1 MTGCEACSAL
11 VNQGDTHCAIC
22 GAELQG
28 GAAGGSR
35 KPAPPPRVHI
45 PVRRYGKAPPPPR
58 TWRVEQAACAGR
70 PGPVIAAALG
80 VAILAGCLAAWWPF
94 G

>member
-11 VNQGDTHCAIC
+11 VNERDTRCAIC
-22 GAELQG
+22 GADLESGSASG
-28 GAAGGSR
+28 GRSST
-35 KPAPPPRVHI
+35 PAPRVHI

-58 TWRVEQAACAGR
+58 AWLVGSSDSAASHCA
-70 PGPVIAAALG
+70 VAAALA
-80 VAILAGCLAAWWPF
+80 VAILAGCVAAWWPF